1 MYIHTYILDYTCEE
15 KGYLYFWVWLIF
27 NNIIFLSFSFFC
39 SFIHSFFFIVDITF
53 VRLALRWGSKY
64 RNEILIPCLHSCML
78 CFFYTTAM
86 TQAQGR
92 KMPREQ
98 TCPEWLSWKL
108 SYQSIWQLQEEK
120 EGLGWTFPRKD
131 ECKSLCQF
139 LPSHP
144 RSWSVLVHLDTTGM
158 QRSPGGQQAVAG
170 WWHSYLACIRLSDWN
185 RKNNSRGDKALQ
197 VAGRKWV

>member
-1 MYIHTYILDYTCEE
+1 
-15 KGYLYFWVWLIF
+15 
-27 NNIIFLSFSFFC
+27 
-39 SFIHSFFFIVDITF
+39 
-53 VRLALRWGSKY
+53 
-64 RNEILIPCLHSCML
+64 
-78 CFFYTTAM
+78 
-86 TQAQGR
+86 
-92 KMPREQ
+92 MPREQ
-98 TCPEWLSWKL
+98 TCHEWLSWKL

-144 RSWSVLVHLDTTGM
+144 RSWSVLIHLDTTGM

-185 RKNNSRGDKALQ
+185 SKNNNRGAKALW
-197 VAGRKWV
+197 VAGRKWVLYPGWQGQPSLALTKQKEKGSQEWVVSGHWKLILQKRLSMLVSKHHTHSLTDF